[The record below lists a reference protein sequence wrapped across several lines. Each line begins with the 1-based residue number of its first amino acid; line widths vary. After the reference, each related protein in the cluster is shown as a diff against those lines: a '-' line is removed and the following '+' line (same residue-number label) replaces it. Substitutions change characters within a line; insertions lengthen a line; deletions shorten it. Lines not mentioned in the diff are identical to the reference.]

1 MSGWHYLDLEE
12 AIMINCQLRQADWT
26 VYLEIDDF
34 VIYVK
39 ITLVINVTIYGPS
52 SLKNIEKSVYHQ
64 CILNDQILKI
74 IFIKKISC
82 HY

>member
-12 AIMINCQLRQADWT
+12 AIMINCQLRQADGT

-34 VIYVK
+34 VIHVYVK

-52 SLKNIEKSVYHQ
+52 SRERI
-64 CILNDQILKI
+64 
-74 IFIKKISC
+74 
-82 HY
+82 

>member
-12 AIMINCQLRQADWT
+12 AIMINCQLRQADGT

-39 ITLVINVTIYGPS
+39 ITLVINVTIYGPP

-74 IFIKKISC
+74 IFIKKN
-82 HY
+82 

>member
-12 AIMINCQLRQADWT
+12 AIMINCQLSQADGT

-39 ITLVINVTIYGPS
+39 ITLVINVTIYGSS
-52 SLKNIEKSVYHQ
+52 SLKSVYHQ

-82 HY
+82 YY

>member
-1 MSGWHYLDLEE
+1 
-12 AIMINCQLRQADWT
+12 MINCQLSQADGT

-39 ITLVINVTIYGPS
+39 ITLVINVTIYGSS
-52 SLKNIEKSVYHQ
+52 SLKNIEKSVYHR

-82 HY
+82 YY

>member
-12 AIMINCQLRQADWT
+12 AIMINCQLRQADGT

-39 ITLVINVTIYGPS
+39 ITLVINVTIYGSS

-82 HY
+82 YY